1 MIVEYVDLYL
11 LLHRGIKIN
20 NVELYSFALYELTP
34 IFFQTNHLNYAR
46 WMTYHS
52 IELTNVKDDRPEI
65 HKMLTGGAFSINRKG
80 NPFTQVGVD
89 MGLEQTINADAK
101 NRLKGIM
108 PYADISSAVNRWM
121 VTGAMRAEIINELL
135 EVADM
140 KNTDAGNKD
149 LNQPR
154 MEKDKKRPR

>member
-1 MIVEYVDLYL
+1 M
-11 LLHRGIKIN
+11 
-20 NVELYSFALYELTP
+20 
-34 IFFQTNHLNYAR
+34 
-46 WMTYHS
+46 
-52 IELTNVKDDRPEI
+52 
-65 HKMLTGGAFSINRKG
+65 
-80 NPFTQVGVD
+80 QVGVD